1 MGFAMLYPSYTALF
15 QSRRL
20 LQAGLLA
27 MALLTVQTAGLIH
40 AAVHLFH
47 TPDHS
52 CVVYLAA
59 EHQGH
64 GLVSAMPVL
73 PQCFAAPDFTALRA
87 VTIYPPRLFAF
98 QARAPPADS

>member
-1 MGFAMLYPSYTALF
+1 MLYPSYTVLF

-27 MALLTVQTAGLIH
+27 MALLTVQTAGLVH

-52 CVVYLAA
+52 CGVYLAA

-73 PQCFAAPDFTALRA
+73 PQLFATPCFRVLRSS
-87 VTIYPPRLFAF
+87 TIYPPRLFAF
-98 QARAPPADS
+98 QARAPPASS